1 MENLN
6 QIEKLISDKASN
18 ELREIVNLYISQI
31 EKLDEK
37 YKAYDKYKTTTDFNY
52 LSKQDRFD
60 SGCLRNSELSTVLHN
75 SLKERFLKKMVK
87 VKSSEL
93 MSKME
98 LI

>member
-1 MENLN
+1 MESLN

-18 ELREIVNLYISQI
+18 ELREIVTLYMSQI
-31 EKLDEK
+31 EKLNEK
-37 YKAYDKYKTTTDFNY
+37 YKVVTNFNY

-93 MSKME
+93 MNNMLYLE
-98 LI
+98 WN

>member
-1 MENLN
+1 MESLN

-18 ELREIVNLYISQI
+18 ELREIVTLYMSQI
-31 EKLDEK
+31 EKLNEK
-37 YKAYDKYKTTTDFNY
+37 YKVVTNFNY

>member
-31 EKLDEK
+31 EKLNEK
-37 YKAYDKYKTTTDFNY
+37 YKVVTDFNY

>member
-1 MENLN
+1 MESLN
-6 QIEKLISDKASN
+6 QIEKLIIDKASN
-18 ELREIVNLYISQI
+18 ELREIVNLYMSQI
-31 EKLDEK
+31 EKLNEK
-37 YKAYDKYKTTTDFNY
+37 YKVVTDFNY

-60 SGCLRNSELSTVLHN
+60 SGCLRNSELSTVLHD

>member
-1 MENLN
+1 MESLN

-18 ELREIVNLYISQI
+18 ELREIVTLYMSQI
-31 EKLDEK
+31 EKLNEK
-37 YKAYDKYKTTTDFNY
+37 YKVVTDFNY

-60 SGCLRNSELSTVLHN
+60 SGCLRNSELSTVLHD

-93 MSKME
+93 MNNMLYLE
-98 LI
+98 WN

>member
-37 YKAYDKYKTTTDFNY
+37 YKVVTSFNY

-60 SGCLRNSELSTVLHN
+60 SGCLLNSELSTVLHD

-93 MSKME
+93 MNNMLYLESN
-98 LI
+98 

>member
-1 MENLN
+1 MESLN

-18 ELREIVNLYISQI
+18 ELREIVNLYMSQI
-31 EKLDEK
+31 EKLNEK
-37 YKAYDKYKTTTDFNY
+37 YKVVTNTKDY

-60 SGCLRNSELSTVLHN
+60 SGCLRNSELSIVLHD